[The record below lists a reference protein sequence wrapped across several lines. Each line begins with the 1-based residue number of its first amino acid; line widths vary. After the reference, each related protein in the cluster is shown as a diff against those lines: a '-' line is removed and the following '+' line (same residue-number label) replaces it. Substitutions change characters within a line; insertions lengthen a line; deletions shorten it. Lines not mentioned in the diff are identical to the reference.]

1 MSTSNY
7 KCKYICQPVLAKK
20 NVWFGGNM
28 NNSSNTSAL
37 RYSELVRG
45 RGPNYGSSTIAYNN
59 INAFGYSVQG
69 GPGGSGAPPRNAF

>member
-1 MSTSNY
+1 MSSNKY
-7 KCKYICQPVLAKK
+7 NCKYICQPVLKTK

-28 NNSSNTSAL
+28 NNSSNTTAL
-37 RYSELVRG
+37 RYSQIVRG
-45 RGPNYGSSTIAYNN
+45 RGPNYGSSTIAYTN